1 MVQPR
6 DEGLTIQA
14 GEALTLA
21 ATATLPRPGSE
32 AKSTIRYAWSL
43 NDKPAQTGQQTRF
56 RFSETRPGTYQVA
69 VVAIAPSGLKSSPR
83 RWTVNVRPPDIAV
96 PPPPP
101 SGKTELREAEVRDW
115 LENYRRAWE
124 SKNTDQLVSLGVLST
139 QDATKL
145 QQVLAAYR
153 EFRVTLSDVDIQERG
168 AQATV
173 SFKRVDTMDRNTVPH
188 PNRMTILLEKRSDG
202 RIVVQK

>member
-1 MVQPR
+1 MRASIDAAVTAQLGR
-6 DEGLTIQA
+6 FAHT
-14 GEALTLA
+14 TLLG
-21 ATATLPRPGSE
+21 TTH
-32 AKSTIRYAWSL
+32 
-43 NDKPAQTGQQTRF
+43 PA
-56 RFSETRPGTYQVA
+56 VA
-69 VVAIAPSGLKSSPR
+69 ELARRLVEIAPSGLKSSPR
-83 RWTVNVRPPDIAV
+83 QWTVKVRPPDIAV
-96 PPPPP
+96 PPPSP

-145 QQVLAAYR
+145 QQVLASYR
-153 EFRVTLSDVDIQERG
+153 EFRVMLSEVDIQGQG

-188 PNRMTILLEKRSDG
+188 PNRTTILLEKRSDG